1 MKIKLPLSNW
11 VLVIPL
17 VLVIGIHFA
26 WAANNF
32 RQSTSGG
39 TVTTFKSTDNAGV
52 HTPHVNVDS
61 AGTSSQYPVGA
72 IPVTSSS
79 ANVVNASAVATLAAN
94 ATRTTYI
101 CGLNITSGGATAAS
115 IVTPTVAGTVSGTM
129 LFTYAVVAGATLGN
143 APVTVNFSP
152 CVPGSAVNTAIVVTL
167 PALGAGSTN
176 ATVNATGY
184 QL

>member
-1 MKIKLPLSNW
+1 MKSRIFALALAGLFVASS
-11 VLVIPL
+11 L
-17 VLVIGIHFA
+17 A

-52 HTPHVNVDS
+52 HTPHVNVDTVT
-61 AGTSSQYPVGA
+61 TSGVTSQYPVGA
-72 IPVTSSS
+72 IPITASS
-79 ANVVNASAVATLAAN
+79 ANVANASAIATLAAN

-101 CGLNITSGGATAAS
+101 CGLNITSAGSTAAAV
-115 IVTPTVAGTVSGTM
+115 VTPTVVGTVTGT
-129 LFTYAVVAGATLGN
+129 LNFTYASVAGVTLGN

-167 PALGAGSTN
+167 PALGAGNTN
-176 ATVNATGY
+176 ATVNASGY